1 MLPAEDADARGIYRL
16 QFPVWGA
23 FVYRI
28 WSVDSEKD
36 ILKLGGIVNEREG
49 I

>member
-1 MLPAEDADARGIYRL
+1 MLPAEDTDAGGIYRL

-28 WSVDSEKD
+28 
-36 ILKLGGIVNEREG
+36 
-49 I
+49 